1 MTELRS
7 LIEVATPDMD
17 AIAAHLDGLGHT
29 ERVRQVRTLGRR
41 AQARLFDAA
50 SGYRALSL
58 TDIVPEAVPDMTPVT
73 HLGKNTLPVL
83 THFAKVFARPDDGD
97 HSQLWGYNSSGAF
110 VGAVVGPGYFV
121 LHDHDVEGELLVD
134 YLMLP
139 PRAPAG
145 WPAILPNSARLSRVV
160 YYGMQD
166 VLRGVSEHVTIGRAT
181 KGGKN
186 MNAWFALCRED
197 L

>member
-1 MTELRS
+1 MTDLRS
-7 LIEVATPDMD
+7 MIDVAAPDT
-17 AIAAHLDGLGHT
+17 AGIATYLDGLTHT
-29 ERVRQVRTLGRR
+29 ARVDQVRSLGRRTQARLYDAAAGVRTLT
-41 AQARLFDAA
+41 LE
-50 SGYRALSL
+50 
-58 TDIVPEAVPDMTPVT
+58 DIVPADVPDMTAVT

-83 THFAKVFARPDDGD
+83 THFAKVFARPDGENTNE
-97 HSQLWGYNSSGAF
+97 LWGYNSSGDF
-110 VGAVVGPGYFV
+110 VGTVVGPGYFV
-121 LHDHDVEGELLVD
+121 LHDNDVKGELLVD
-134 YLMLP
+134 YLQLP

-166 VLRGVSEHVTIGRAT
+166 VLRGVSTHVTIGRAT

-197 L
+197 I